1 MRRVVVLPAP
11 LGPRNPVTVPGSQR
25 NVTSETMVRPPSCL
39 VSASVW
45 IMPTDSRPAGFAD
58 TVRGL
63 RSPGPAA
70 VTGSD
75 FGRGSR
81 PWRSP
86 SLDPRAMARQATA
99 RFTNGLSGWLR
110 SALPGVVVDAPDGE
124 RGRRDRIVDATIYLV
139 AFAISAATL
148 AGTWQ
153 MHPPWLRV
161 VAVVVGI
168 ATLVSLHW
176 RRTHPGAVGIGIGAV
191 SLVILTASGANLAA
205 TFNAAIRARGR
216 DLAVI
221 AGLLIAWALASPLLY
236 PPAGS
241 YWGNAGVCL
250 LVTGVGLGWGLFI
263 RARRGSRWASSPRR
277 GRAAARRAARTGRSR
292 RGRRPRGRAA
302 ADRPRDARRARPP
315 PLAALRP
322 RRRARVSPRR
332 TGRGGRRGDRRDPR
346 EREDRARGA
355 ARRDRRP
362 SRGRRREPDTT
373 APADT
378 RRPRWP
384 RRGVAGG
391 RDAGHRPDRAGRRGP
406 ARRHRAHRV
415 PDRAGRPDE
424 RAQARAEGSGDAHRP
439 RARRRP
445 AGRGPQP
452 RTGGRRRDRAAARGG
467 DRPDRPHRARL
478 ARRRHA
484 RARRRPR
491 RRVRP
496 ACEAA
501 TMIRVL
507 LVDDDAL
514 VRSGLRIMLAGAA
527 NLNVVA
533 EAADGREVLGAVDLH
548 RPDVVLMDIRMPQLD
563 GIAATRLLAAQPDPP
578 AVVVLT
584 TFDADELV
592 LRALQAGAAGFL
604 LKDTPPAE
612 IVRAI
617 ELVHAG
623 DGMLSPAVT
632 RRLISL
638 VAGDSDAGVR
648 REHARDLM
656 GTLSPR
662 EHDVALAVGRGHANA
677 EIAAALH
684 LSVPTVKAHVSRLLD
699 KLDVDNRVQIAL
711 LVHDATGGWRDE

>member
-1 MRRVVVLPAP
+1 
-11 LGPRNPVTVPGSQR
+11 
-25 NVTSETMVRPPSCL
+25 
-39 VSASVW
+39 
-45 IMPTDSRPAGFAD
+45 
-58 TVRGL
+58 
-63 RSPGPAA
+63 
-70 VTGSD
+70 
-75 FGRGSR
+75 
-81 PWRSP
+81 
-86 SLDPRAMARQATA
+86 MARQATA
-99 RFTNGLSGWLR
+99 RFTDGLSGWLR
-110 SALPGVVVDAPDGE
+110 SALPGVVIDAPDEE
-124 RGRRDRIVDATIYLV
+124 RGRRDRVVDATIYLV

-148 AGTWQ
+148 ADTWQ
-153 MHPPWLRV
+153 MQPPWLRV

-176 RRTHPGAVGIGIGAV
+176 RRTHPAAVGIGIGAV

-221 AGLLIAWALASPLLY
+221 AGLLIAWAFASPLLY

-241 YWGNAGVCL
+241 YWVNAGACL
-250 LVTGVGLGWGLFI
+250 LVTGVVFGWGLFV
-263 RARRGSRWASSPRR
+263 RARRELV
-277 GRAAARRAARTGRSR
+277 RS
-292 RGRRPRGRAA
+292 
-302 ADRPRDARRARPP
+302 
-315 PLAALRP
+315 L
-322 RRRARVSPRR
+322 
-332 TGRGGRRGDRRDPR
+332 
-346 EREDRARGA
+346 
-355 ARRDRRP
+355 
-362 SRGRRREPDTT
+362 
-373 APADT
+373 
-378 RRPRWP
+378 
-384 RRGVAGG
+384 
-391 RDAGHRPDRAGRRGP
+391 
-406 ARRHRAHRV
+406 
-415 PDRAGRPDE
+415 
-424 RAQARAEGSGDAHRP
+424 RAQG
-439 RARRRP
+439 
-445 AGRGPQP
+445 
-452 RTGGRRRDRAAARGG
+452 DRAADEAR
-467 DRPDRPHRARL
+467 A
-478 ARRRHA
+478 AERRRIAREMHDVLAHRLSLLSVHA
-484 RARRRPR
+484 GALEFHPDA
-491 RRVRP
+491 P
-496 ACEAA
+496 AEEVAEAA
-501 TMIRVL
+501 GVIRESAQTAMIRVL

-527 NLNVVA
+527 NLDVVA

-578 AVVVLT
+578 AVLVLT

-638 VAGDSDAGVR
+638 VAGDSDAAAR
-648 REHARDLM
+648 TDHARDRM
-656 GTLSPR
+656 ATLTPR

-711 LVHDATGGWRDE
+711 LVQDASGH